1 MDLYIG
7 ALSSTKATG
16 TQVHDFNPGIRP
28 TGLFWIQPIDED
40 SLEVDL
46 EDGTATLSVTNLHE
60 QDFTTLQNSLTGG
73 SGVPA
78 SVSFKLTW
86 KATARPINITDVGQ
100 NFTGRFRISAASI
113 SWTATAPNFTFAS
126 DPADQSINVKS
137 VIGRERNG
145 IFFGD

>member
-7 ALSSTKATG
+7 AVGPTG

-28 TGLFWIQPIDED
+28 SGLFWIQPVSED
-40 SLEVDL
+40 ALKVDL
-46 EDGTATLSVTNLHE
+46 EDGTATLSVTNLAE
-60 QDFTTLQNSLTGG
+60 EDFGTLHNSLTGG
-73 SGVPA
+73 SGVPG

-86 KATARPINITDVGQ
+86 KATQPAINVTDVGQ
-100 NFTGRFRISAASI
+100 NFTGRFRISTASI
-113 SWTATAPNFTFAS
+113 EWSATAPHFTFAS
-126 DPADQSINVKS
+126 DPASTSINVKS